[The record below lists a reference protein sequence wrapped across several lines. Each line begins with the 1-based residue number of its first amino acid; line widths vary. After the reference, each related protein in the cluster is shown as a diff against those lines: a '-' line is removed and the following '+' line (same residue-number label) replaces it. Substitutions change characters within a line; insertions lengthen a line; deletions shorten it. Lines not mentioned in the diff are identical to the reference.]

1 MAVAQ
6 GLMKRKAI
14 LFSWSVAERK
24 RDRLTIHQ
32 AKPPHRVRPRVRLTQ
47 NTSCCF
53 FFLSDRPKV
62 LYLPADCFDWFYPT
76 AASFFCLALR
86 VYVYTYNTKSINRSS
101 RNIPFFQNFTKEQD
115 IKKEPKTEVHEPQST
130 ASRKASCA
138 PGRTLIVATHPFCA
152 NNGLSAKAKTDLSP
166 AQNRRYASL
175 RDTPLPYIRRVS
187 RGALGFLMGGEGKQ
201 AFGKASPSLG

>member
-1 MAVAQ
+1 
-6 GLMKRKAI
+6 MKRKDC
-14 LFSWSVAERK
+14 LSSWSVSGK
-24 RDRLTIHQ
+24 KKGKTDHSSTQ
-32 AKPPHRVRPRVRLTQ
+32 PPHRVRPRARLTQ
-47 NTSCCF
+47 NTSGCF

-101 RNIPFFQNFTKEQD
+101 RNIPFIQNFTKEQD
-115 IKKEPKTEVHEPQST
+115 IKKEPKTEVHEPQSA

-152 NNGLSAKAKTDLSP
+152 KEWL
-166 AQNRRYASL
+166 
-175 RDTPLPYIRRVS
+175 IC
-187 RGALGFLMGGEGKQ
+187 
-201 AFGKASPSLG
+201 